1 MPWNSCPV
9 LKSPNLFFLR
19 LSCLEISSF
28 PPRWN
33 YALLCPLQGHI
44 VGFGGNKMAISL
56 YFCCHHCKS
65 RHSDPGLSSCVTS
78 DRLCPFTSLSLA
90 FLPCKVKRAAPN
102 LPASV
107 LLAGSRVSMA
117 VDGATQAGVCPC
129 HLFHREFWLVFR
141 VLLHNVLTQICSWR
155 STWHKVGDQ

>member
-1 MPWNSCPV
+1 M
-9 LKSPNLFFLR
+9 LKSPNLCFLR
-19 LSCLEISSF
+19 LGCLEISSF

-33 YALLCPLQGHI
+33 YALLFPLQGHI

-56 YFCCHHCKS
+56 YFCCYHCKS
-65 RHSDPGLSSCVTS
+65 RLSDPGLSSCVTS
-78 DRLCPFTSLSLA
+78 GRLCPFTSLSLA
-90 FLPCKVKRAAPN
+90 FLSCKVKRVAPN

-129 HLFHREFWLVFR
+129 HLFPSGVLVGLQSF
-141 VLLHNVLTQICSWR
+141 VAQCVTQICSWR